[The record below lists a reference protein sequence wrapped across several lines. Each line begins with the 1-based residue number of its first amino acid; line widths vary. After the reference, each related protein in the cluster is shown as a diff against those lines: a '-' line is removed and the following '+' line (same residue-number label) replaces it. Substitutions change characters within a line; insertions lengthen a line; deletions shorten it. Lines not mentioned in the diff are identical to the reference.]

1 MSDNKPEVEVSDIA
15 NEVQE
20 PVTIS
25 VSDLLSQVSG
35 GDLNQ
40 ANKTFAELIG
50 DRVNDALEAEKV
62 KVAGEIYND
71 QERDDDVSEEDVE
84 AALAELDAEDADA
97 EDADGTGADEVVDEV
112 EDGAEDD
119 GTEAE
124 ASSVESEESPEA
136 EEVVEPADEVESE
149 AVSADSGSD
158 SFDLGTEEEHAELE
172 DPFEAAGQEV
182 DEILASEDEEVVPS
196 EE

>member
-25 VSDLLSQVSG
+25 VTDLLSQVSG

-84 AALAELDAEDADA
+84 AALAELDAEDAD
-97 EDADGTGADEVVDEV
+97 GTGADEVVGEV
-112 EDGAEDD
+112 EDGTEDD
-119 GTEAE
+119 GPEAE
-124 ASSVESEESPEA
+124 AHSVESEESPEA
-136 EEVVEPADEVESE
+136 EEVVEPVDEVPSE
-149 AVSADSGSD
+149 AVSDDSGSD
-158 SFDLGTEEEHAELE
+158 SFDLGSEEEHAELE
-172 DPFEAAGQEV
+172 DPFESAGQEV

>member
-84 AALAELDAEDADA
+84 AALAELDAEDAD
-97 EDADGTGADEVVDEV
+97 GTGADEVVGEV

-119 GTEAE
+119 GSEAE
-124 ASSVESEESPEA
+124 AFSVESEESPEA

>member
-1 MSDNKPEVEVSDIA
+1 MEDNKPEVEVSDVA

-25 VSDLLSQVSG
+25 VSDLLQQVSG

-62 KVAGEIYND
+62 KVAGQIYND
-71 QERDDDVSEEDVE
+71 AAPEDEDVSDEEVE
-84 AALAELDAEDADA
+84 QAIAELDAEDAGADA
-97 EDADGTGADEVVDEV
+97 EFAGEFEDA
-112 EDGAEDD
+112 GAEESA
-119 GTEAE
+119 EAE
-124 ASSVESEESPEA
+124 AVEVEA
-136 EEVVEPADEVESE
+136 EAYPETEAVVEPVDEGESE
-149 AVSADSGSD
+149 ASTTESGSD
-158 SFDLGTEEEHAELE
+158 DFDFGGEEEHAELE
-172 DPFEAAGQEV
+172 DPFESASEEV
-182 DEILASEDEEVVPS
+182 DEILTSEDEEVVNS

>member
-1 MSDNKPEVEVSDIA
+1 MEDNKPEVEVSDVA

-25 VSDLLSQVSG
+25 VSDLLTQVTA

-50 DRVNDALEAEKV
+50 DRVNDALEAEKI
-62 KVAGEIYND
+62 KVAGQIYND
-71 QERDDDVSEEDVE
+71 AAPEDEDVSEEEVE
-84 AALAELDAEDADA
+84 QALAELDAEDADA
-97 EDADGTGADEVVDEV
+97 GVDGELADETEV
-112 EDGAEDD
+112 EGAEESV
-119 GTEAE
+119 EAE
-124 ASSVESEESPEA
+124 AVEVEAEETPEA
-136 EEVVEPADEVESE
+136 EAVVEPADEGEVEASTAE
-149 AVSADSGSD
+149 SGSD
-158 SFDLGTEEEHAELE
+158 DFDFGSEEEHAEPE

-182 DEILASEDEEVVPS
+182 DEILSSAEEVEEVDTS

>member
-1 MSDNKPEVEVSDIA
+1 MEDNKPEVEVSDVA

-25 VSDLLSQVSG
+25 VSDLLTQVTA

-50 DRVNDALEAEKV
+50 DRVNDALEAEKI
-62 KVAGEIYND
+62 KVAGQIYND
-71 QERDDDVSEEDVE
+71 AAPEDEDVSDEEVE
-84 AALAELDAEDADA
+84 QALSELDAEDADA
-97 EDADGTGADEVVDEV
+97 GVDGELADETEDA
-112 EDGAEDD
+112 GAEESV
-119 GTEAE
+119 EAE
-124 ASSVESEESPEA
+124 AVEVEAEETPEA
-136 EEVVEPADEVESE
+136 EEFVEPAYEGEGE
-149 AVSADSGSD
+149 ASTAESGSD
-158 SFDLGTEEEHAELE
+158 DFDFGGEEEHAELE

-182 DEILASEDEEVVPS
+182 DEILADVEEVEEVTSS

>member
-1 MSDNKPEVEVSDIA
+1 MEDNKPEVEVSDVA

-25 VSDLLSQVSG
+25 VSDLLQQVSG

-50 DRVNDALEAEKV
+50 DRVNDALEAEKI
-62 KVAGEIYND
+62 KVAGQIYND
-71 QERDDDVSEEDVE
+71 AAPEDEDVSDEEVDQ
-84 AALAELDAEDADA
+84 ALAELDAEDADA
-97 EDADGTGADEVVDEV
+97 GVDGELAGETEV
-112 EDGAEDD
+112 EGAEESAEAEEVEV
-119 GTEAE
+119 EAE
-124 ASSVESEESPEA
+124 ATPEA
-136 EEVVEPADEVESE
+136 EEFVEPAYEGEGE
-149 AVSADSGSD
+149 ASTAESGSED
-158 SFDLGTEEEHAELE
+158 FDLGGEEEHAELE

-182 DEILASEDEEVVPS
+182 DEILADVEEVEEVTSS